1 MIVGATSSLKRSIK
15 LGEKFM
21 LSNLRTHCVIVL
33 SMIVLTL
40 TGCDCFRNGQQLV
53 DLNRPCGSRRAQ
65 TLPALENDITA
76 KQAKELLDRRAG
88 YIYLDVRTI
97 KEFADGHV
105 PGAINIPVMQFDSK
119 TQRMAMNDDFLAS
132 VKKEIPKTSHI
143 IVGCKSG
150 GRSARSQKI
159 MHTAGYKNV
168 ANMLGG
174 FHGKKNKAGEI
185 IYPGWSMM
193 GYPIERENVND
204 RGLAYLDIQ
213 QLATQ

>member
-1 MIVGATSSLKRSIK
+1 
-15 LGEKFM
+15 M
-21 LSNLRTHCVIVL
+21 LSNLRTHCVVVF
-33 SMIVLTL
+33 SMIMLTL
-40 TGCDCFRNGQQLV
+40 NGCNCFRLGQQKLV

-76 KQAKELLDRRAG
+76 KQAKELLDRRVG
-88 YIYLDVRTI
+88 YIYLDVRTV

-105 PGAINIPVMQFDSK
+105 PGAINIPVMQLDSQTK
-119 TQRMAMNDDFLAS
+119 RMTMNDDFLAS
-132 VKKEIPKTSHI
+132 VEKDIPKTSHI

-159 MHTAGYKNV
+159 MQTAGYQNV

-185 IYPGWSMM
+185 VHPGWSMM
-193 GYPIERENVND
+193 GYPIERENGERENRND
-204 RGLAYLDIQ
+204 RGLVYMDVQ
-213 QLATQ
+213 QLANH